1 MLFGFSGSSGSPP
14 RVSGGVSGLVTVVG
28 GGGFVASTGGGVLG
42 VPSVTSA
49 DFWVSV
55 LAQPAR
61 KPSMAR
67 LKNSFFILY
76 RSLSWVFDQR
86 SPRRFTHVARLRA
99 ESLAH
104 AAIARYRG

>member
-1 MLFGFSGSSGSPP
+1 MLFGLSGSSGSPP
-14 RVSGGVSGLVTVVG
+14 RVSGGVSGLVTVV

-67 LKNSFFILY
+67 LKNNFFICY
-76 RSLSWVFDQR
+76 CSLSWVFDQR

-99 ESLAH
+99 KALAH
-104 AAIARYRG
+104 AAIAG